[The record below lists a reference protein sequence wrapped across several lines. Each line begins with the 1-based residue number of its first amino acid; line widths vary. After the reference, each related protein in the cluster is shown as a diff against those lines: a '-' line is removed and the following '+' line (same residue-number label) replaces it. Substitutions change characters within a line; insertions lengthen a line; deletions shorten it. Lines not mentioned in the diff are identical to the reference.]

1 MNSVP
6 DEGSATMLHVDMD
19 AFFASVEL
27 LERPDLVGQPVII
40 AGRGG
45 RSVVTSATYEA
56 RRLGVHSAMPL
67 AVAMR
72 MAPKAHVLEPHMER
86 YRHFSREVMRIFR
99 DVTPLVEQ
107 LSIDEAFLDV
117 SGAKR
122 LWGGPRT
129 IGEAIRARVLRE
141 TGLPCSVGA
150 GPTKFVAKLASS
162 KAKPNGMLVIPA
174 ESVLGFLHPLPI
186 GALWGVGASTAAALE
201 RIGIRTVGDLAETP
215 LGTVVRAVGEAS
227 GTKLHELARGIDTR
241 TIVTERHEKSIGHEN
256 TFEFDE
262 SDPAVLHR
270 ELLRQA
276 TQTAARLRSAGMV
289 GRTIALKLRFS
300 DFTTISRSRTRAEPT
315 DLGREIY
322 EDVRRI
328 FDELDLRTDQR
339 VRLIGVRVEQLSEA
353 GTTVHQPS
361 LWEEPDAVPDGW
373 REAER
378 TIDLLS
384 ARFGAGA
391 IAPASL
397 VRKQPPR

>member
-1 MNSVP
+1 
-6 DEGSATMLHVDMD
+6 MLHVDMD

-27 LERPDLVGQPVII
+27 LERPDLIGQPVII
-40 AGRGG
+40 AGKGG

-72 MAPKAHVLEPHMER
+72 MAPRAHVLEPHMER
-86 YRHFSREVMRIFR
+86 YRHFSQEVMRIFR

-117 SGAKR
+117 SGARR
-122 LWGGPRT
+122 LWGGPRE

-150 GPTKFVAKLASS
+150 GPTKFIAKLASS
-162 KAKPNGMLVIPA
+162 KAKPNGILIIPA
-174 ESVLGFLHPLPI
+174 ETVLDFLHPLPI
-186 GALWGVGASTAAALE
+186 GALWGVGASTAASLE
-201 RIGIRTVGDLAETP
+201 RIGIRTVGDLADTP

-227 GTKLHELARGIDTR
+227 GAKLHELARGIDGR
-241 TIVTERHEKSIGHEN
+241 SIVTERQEKSIGHEN

-262 SDPAVLHR
+262 SDRAVLHR
-270 ELLRQA
+270 ELLRQS
-276 TQTAARLRSAGMV
+276 TQTAARLRAAGMA
-289 GRTIALKLRFS
+289 GRTVALKLRFS

-322 EDVRRI
+322 DDVRRI

-339 VRLIGVRVEQLSEA
+339 VRLIGVRVEQLIEA
-353 GTTVHQPS
+353 GSFVHQPS
-361 LWEEPDAVPDGW
+361 LWDEEDAVPDGW

-378 TIDLLS
+378 TIDRLS

-391 IAPASL
+391 IAPAAL
-397 VRKQPPR
+397 VRKRPQPPTP